1 MADEDHFLR
10 PDPKKTHDSVAESN
24 LRGPHYLDNVATIS
38 FFHQIKFF
46 TSNCIHEYQFYNF
59 RV

>member
-1 MADEDHFLR
+1 MGDEDHFLG

-24 LRGPHYLDNVATIS
+24 RRGPHYLDNVATIS
-38 FFHQIKFF
+38 Y
-46 TSNCIHEYQFYNF
+46 HEYQFYNF